1 MKFVFKYFSQ
11 GTLIALCCFTSLSLS
26 KSSSSKLKDILSGT
40 ASNIRPG
47 MLTNNVYSLEDNIEE
62 SDIWTPSKD
71 IYGSSQS
78 EVYTPENLSGK
89 VDIRKPTKVPQSSA
103 IRRQLASGSTTK
115 TAGVLAIIYFST
127 ILILF
132 NK

>member
-1 MKFVFKYFSQ
+1 MKFIFKYFSQ

-47 MLTNNVYSLEDNIEE
+47 MLTNNVYPLEDNIEE
-62 SDIWTPSKD
+62 SDIRTPSKE
-71 IYGSSQS
+71 IYGSSPS
-78 EVYTPENLSGK
+78 EVHTSKNLSGK
-89 VDIRKPTKVPQSSA
+89 VDVRILTKVPQSSA
-103 IRRQLASGSTTK
+103 LRRQSASASTIR
-115 TAGVLAIIYFST
+115 TAGVLAIITFST